1 MLSELAAKLAQDPF
15 AKVKQLIQQL
25 IERLLHESTQEATK
39 KGFCDMEVTKSENTR
54 DYRFNDVRSLSS
66 ELGSLEAKKVTLE
79 EEIVQLQDE
88 ASVLHEDLNT
98 TSQLRAE
105 EKEQNLATIKT
116 AKEGLNAVKEAI
128 SILKVFYNSAASASL
143 VQASPVDEDTSGP
156 GFAGSYS
163 GQQDSSKGII
173 AILEVVASDFD
184 RTARLTTESEKK
196 AAADFVEHHR
206 TALKDIASKERQTE
220 IDKEELQSTEN
231 TLVQKMSDLEAA
243 QSLLDSAIQTLEDLK
258 PMCIDTGMSYAERVE
273 KREEEIAALKEA
285 LTFLEPAA

>member
-116 AKEGLNAVKEAI
+116 GKEGLNAVKEAI